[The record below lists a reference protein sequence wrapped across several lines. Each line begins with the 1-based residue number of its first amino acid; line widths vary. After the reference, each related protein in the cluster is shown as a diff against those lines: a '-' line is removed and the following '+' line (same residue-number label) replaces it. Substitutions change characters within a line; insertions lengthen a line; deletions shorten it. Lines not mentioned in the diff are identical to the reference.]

1 MGRGRQALI
10 GRPCSAVVRHV
21 TAICA
26 LLLLPLAILLIL
38 RANSHDTLAG
48 VTFDAAPVL
57 AAPTPRDVTDET
69 PVKVTPT
76 WAKGDSLFAPGWS
89 GIVTAVGGR
98 RDVRDRDTL

>member
-1 MGRGRQALI
+1 MMARVKMILGVLV
-10 GRPCSAVVRHV
+10 AVF
-21 TAICA
+21 
-26 LLLLPLAILLIL
+26 LLPLAILLIL